1 MNGIEVIDNF
11 LEQESFNELQKFF
24 MSPRSQWRFV
34 DFVVSKDQDNQK
46 KDGYFVHSFRDLHP
60 VTFEDRFPISPNY
73 DVLYKLLDKL
83 KKKVNFNQILRI
95 RSSLFPRR
103 EKQNSDAFHVDYKFD
118 HKVCIFYINT
128 NNGYT
133 LFKTGEKVE
142 SVANR
147 LLIFDGLKEHSTVVQ
162 SDTSARYIININVLI

>member
-1 MNGIEVIDNF
+1 MNGIEIIDNF
-11 LEQESFNELQKFF
+11 LEQDNFIELQKFF
-24 MSPRSQWRFV
+24 MSPRSQWRLI

-60 VTFEDRFPISPNY
+60 ITYKDRFPISPNY
-73 DVLYKLLDKL
+73 DVLYSLLDKL
-83 KKKVNFNQILRI
+83 GKKVNFKQILRI
-95 RSSLFPRR
+95 RSSLFTRR
-103 EKQNSDAFHVDYKFD
+103 ERPHPDAFHVDYKFD
-118 HKVCIFYINT
+118 HKVCIFYVNT

-133 LFKTGEKVE
+133 LFKDGEKVE

-147 LLIFDGLKEHSTVVQ
+147 LLIFDGLKEHATVVQ

>member
-1 MNGIEVIDNF
+1 MNGIEIIDNF
-11 LEQESFNELQKFF
+11 LEQDNFIELQKFF
-24 MSPRSQWRFV
+24 MSPRSQWRFI

-60 VTFEDRFPISPNY
+60 VTYKDRFPISPNY
-73 DVLYKLLDKL
+73 DVLYNLLDKL
-83 KKKVNFNQILRI
+83 AKKINFKQILRI
-95 RSSLFPRR
+95 RSSLFTRR
-103 EKQNSDAFHVDYKFD
+103 GRPHPDAFHVDYKFD
-118 HKVCIFYINT
+118 HKVCIFYVNT

-133 LFKTGEKVE
+133 LFKDGEKVE

-147 LLIFDGLKEHSTVVQ
+147 LLIFDGLKEHATVVQ